1 MSDYAE
7 NLEPDLAKKY
17 RFQRKAGWAA
27 AAATFISGLI
37 TALLAADYH
46 PLIPGTTVA
55 LLVLTLSFQAR
66 AATVRKQTAR
76 YNQRIEDRIAR
87 WNI

>member
-27 AAATFISGLI
+27 AAATFLSGLI
-37 TALLAADYH
+37 TALLAADWH
-46 PLIPGTTVA
+46 PIIPGTTVA
-55 LLVLTLSFQAR
+55 LLVISISFQAR

-76 YNQRIEDRIAR
+76 HYQRIEDRIAR

>member
-27 AAATFISGLI
+27 AAAAFLSGLI
-37 TALLAADYH
+37 TALLVKDWY
-46 PLIPGTTVA
+46 PLVSGITFALVA
-55 LLVLTLSFQAR
+55 LTFSFQAR
-66 AATVRKQTAR
+66 AGTIRKQTVRR
-76 YNQRIEDRIAR
+76 YQRIEERETR
-87 WNI
+87 WKN

>member
-27 AAATFISGLI
+27 ATATFLSGLI
-37 TALLAADYH
+37 TALLLADYH
-46 PLIPGTTVA
+46 PLIPGFTVA
-55 LLVLTLSFQAR
+55 LLALSLSFQAR

-76 YNQRIEDRIAR
+76 HYQRIDDRIAR
-87 WNI
+87 WNV